1 LLLKDEIY
9 VIIGA
14 EIEVY
19 QQIDPGILEFV
30 YQEAME
36 IELAARAISIKTQ
49 KTWMFFQKH
58 SIEET

>member
-19 QQIDPGILEFV
+19 QLDPGILELV

-36 IELAARAISIKTQ
+36 IELAARAISIKSQ
-49 KTWMFFQKH
+49 KTWMFFQRH